1 MVITRTFDASRTRVF
16 KAWTEPA
23 QFALWWGP
31 HGFTNP
37 VCELDV
43 RPGGAIRIDMRGAD
57 GTIHTLRGAYLEVVE
72 PERLVFTASSLE
84 MDAAGNA
91 LFLVQTAVTFKALG
105 EKTEITVHNHV
116 RQATAEAAQW
126 LAGMEAGWTQNLERL
141 AAYLGG
147 ERTLLLSFPSDRE
160 TAWIR
165 SFNAPRALVWEAITK
180 PEHVLRW
187 MGPRFL
193 TMPVCEIDLRVGG
206 TWRYIHRAP
215 DGSEYAFSGVYRE
228 LGPPERLIS
237 TELYEAMPG
246 HDYLVTLTL
255 EEYAGTT
262 TIRGLARYQSQADRD
277 GHLQS
282 GMEAGMR
289 ETYDRLGE
297 HLATMA

>member
-1 MVITRTFDASRTRVF
+1 MKDFPDHHDAELALKLYELRRDPLLRDSRAQMNQWWP
-16 KAWTEPA
+16 KASD
-23 QFALWWGP
+23 
-31 HGFTNP
+31 
-37 VCELDV
+37 DV
-43 RPGGAIRIDMRGAD
+43 
-57 GTIHTLRGAYLEVVE
+57 V
-72 PERLVFTASSLE
+72 
-84 MDAAGNA
+84 
-91 LFLVQTAVTFKALG
+91 
-105 EKTEITVHNHV
+105 
-116 RQATAEAAQW
+116 
-126 LAGMEAGWTQNLERL
+126 
-141 AAYLGG
+141 
-147 ERTLLLSFPSDRE
+147 
-160 TAWIR
+160 
-165 SFNAPRALVWEAITK
+165 AITK